1 MELLKLILVYKAAYV
16 IGYLIELK
24 KYYRYISFI
33 KNTTNI
39 LKFKI
44 MNIMLR

>member
-1 MELLKLILVYKAAYV
+1 MSKGNLKA
-16 IGYLIELK
+16 